1 MTELATPLILTETE
15 RRSELWQRLYAHFSR
30 QLDTLRMQNDQDKD
44 EVATAHLRGKIA
56 QLKVVLALNEPPRID
71 EF

>member
-1 MTELATPLILTETE
+1 
-15 RRSELWQRLYAHFSR
+15 
-30 QLDTLRMQNDQDKD
+30 MQNDQDKD